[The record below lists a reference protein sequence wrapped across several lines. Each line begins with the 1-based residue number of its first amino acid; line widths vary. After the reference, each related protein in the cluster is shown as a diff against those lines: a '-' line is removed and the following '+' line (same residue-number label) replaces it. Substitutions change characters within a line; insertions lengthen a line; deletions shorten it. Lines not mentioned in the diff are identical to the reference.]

1 MEREAYDFYGVVFKG
16 HPNLKK
22 ILNMEEQT
30 VFPLLKYFPLEDPT
44 RDDKDDTMFGR
55 KMFNA

>member
-1 MEREAYDFYGVVFKG
+1 
-16 HPNLKK
+16 
-22 ILNMEEQT
+22 
-30 VFPLLKYFPLEDPT
+30 LLKYFPLEDPT